1 MSEILS
7 DTLASETIA
16 EASRGRYLK
25 TWADF
30 KAFSDQSDEFD
41 NRMPTESEFVEFFKH
56 LRTNKKSSSSSLWTI
71 YSMLN
76 SVCKGKYSERLQ
88 KFPRI
93 TSLLKSY
100 NGDVKKKAAVFE
112 DKGATAQQ
120 MTDFYGWKS
129 VNMAQEYISTSKNA
143 VNNVAT
149 LLKSSESAGESEPV
163 EDDLVLQESS
173 LGQSTACNSEPA
185 RKSIIIHNLT
195 FNNGNLNF

>member
-30 KAFSDQSDEFD
+30 KAFSGLSDEFD

-56 LRTNKKSSSSSLWTI
+56 LRTNKKSSSSSLWII

-112 DKGATAQQ
+112 EGDLETFVAAQ
-120 MTDFYGWKS
+120 DL
-129 VNMAQEYISTSKNA
+129 STPYWLVRKVVMILAFFGGLRHTEVSRY
-143 VNNVAT
+143 
-149 LLKSSESAGESEPV
+149 LK
-163 EDDLVLQESS
+163 
-173 LGQSTACNSEPA
+173 
-185 RKSIIIHNLT
+185 
-195 FNNGNLNF
+195 